1 MNGSTKAVTSLSA
14 GPWQDKAIIAA
25 ITGDR
30 SVLFIDYVLFNL
42 FKNLFP
48 DTDPVALR
56 GEQDI
61 PGAVCVNDNRKS

>member
-1 MNGSTKAVTSLSA
+1 MKGSTKAVKSFSA

-25 ITGDR
+25 ITGKR
-30 SVLFIDYVLFNL
+30 MALFIEYVLFNR

-48 DTDPVALR
+48 DTDLVTLR

-61 PGAVCVNDNRKS
+61 PGAVCINDNRES